1 MKYIYFFQGLAGK
14 FGPIREKMKNQFK
27 NLSEEDRDFVEAFDN
42 VSISSRKL
50 EQQERDRFADLKKEF
65 LVVKV
70 KRYYW
75 LPHLF

>member
-1 MKYIYFFQGLAGK
+1 M
-14 FGPIREKMKNQFK
+14 REKMKNQFK

-75 LPHLF
+75 LPYLF

>member
-1 MKYIYFFQGLAGK
+1 
-14 FGPIREKMKNQFK
+14 MKNQFK
-27 NLSEEDRDFVEAFDN
+27 NLSDEDRDFVEAFDN

-50 EQQERDRFADLKKEF
+50 EQQEKDRFADLKKEF